1 MPYSFLNCFILA
13 GLKFVPPAKGGG
25 MEINMSKIKDIVS
38 KMTLEDKVK
47 LCSGADFW
55 GTEEMEQYGIPK
67 MFCSD
72 GPSGLR
78 RQLGEADHLGVNNSE
93 PATCFPAACTSG
105 STWNTKL
112 LEAVGRAIG
121 EEALG
126 LQTDVVLGPGVNIKR
141 NPLCGRNFEY
151 FSEDPYLAGKMGTAW
166 VKGCEGTGRGA
177 SVKHFAGNNQE
188 ADRLLSDSLI
198 DERTLREIYLK
209 PFEMVVKE
217 GKPATVMCSYNKIN
231 GTYLSDH
238 VEITRN
244 ILRDEWGFDGVVV
257 TDWGAMNDRV
267 QGFEAGVELEMPGSA
282 GFFDQSVIDAVKAG
296 TLKEDRINECVERLL
311 TLIFA
316 KVETRKNGY
325 RFDAEAHHD
334 LARKVSEEGAVLL
347 KNDEKILPVSKDTK
361 VALLGAMAKDSRYQG
376 AGSSH
381 INPTKLVSI
390 AGAFDAEGIAYSY
403 APGYEPGGA
412 ENKAYLEE
420 AAELAEQCDTAVIVA
435 GLPPEFESEGYDRKH
450 MCMPKGHIQ
459 LIERVAKANPNV
471 VVVLCGGSPVE
482 MPWIGKVKAVLHMY
496 LGGQAVGEACV
507 NLLYGKINPSGK
519 LTETYPVSYQDVTSS
534 NTYGVHPR
542 QAEYAEGIYVGYRYY
557 QKASVKVRFPFG
569 YGLSYTEF
577 EYSSLEK
584 ENDTVSCTVKNVGD
598 CDGAEVVQL
607 YVADKTGHAYRSVR
621 ELKAFQKVFL
631 KAGEEKR
638 ITFDLTAD
646 MYLYYDTKK
655 KGWAQVKGSYEIQ
668 IGASS
673 EDIRLVCPVILTEGE
688 DAEAV
693 NASEG
698 LPQWYA
704 APQGKPS
711 AADFEKLYGREIQPY
726 HEPKAGEF
734 TMMSTLEDMKGS
746 AADAL
751 RHPSV
756 GRRSGRGRS
765 EPGSPVFNR
774 DHICNTASQACTAE
788 RRRYGS

>member
-1 MPYSFLNCFILA
+1 
-13 GLKFVPPAKGGG
+13 
-25 MEINMSKIKDIVS
+25 MSKIKDIIS
-38 KMTLEDKVK
+38 NMTLEDKVK
-47 LCSGADFW
+47 LCSGSDFW

-105 STWNTKL
+105 STWNTEL
-112 LEAVGRAIG
+112 LEDVGRAIG

-166 VKGCEGTGRGA
+166 VKGCERTGRGT

-209 PFEMVVKE
+209 PFEIVVKE
-217 GKPATVMCSYNKIN
+217 GKPAAVMCSYNKIN

-244 ILRDEWGFDGVVV
+244 ILRDEWGFDGIVV

-296 TLKEDRINECVERLL
+296 TLKEERIDECLERLL
-311 TLIFA
+311 TLIFE

-334 LARKVSEEGAVLL
+334 LARKVAEEGAVLL
-347 KNDEKILPVSKDTK
+347 KNDEKILPVGKDAK
-361 VALLGAMAKDSRYQG
+361 IALLGAMAKDSRYQG

-390 AGAFDAEGIAYSY
+390 AEAFDAEGISYSY
-403 APGYEPGGA
+403 APGYELSGA

-420 AAELAEQCDTAVIVA
+420 AAELAGQCDTAVIVA

-450 MCMPKGHIQ
+450 MCMPVSHVQ
-459 LIERVAKANPNV
+459 LIERVADANPNV

-482 MPWIGKVKAVLHMY
+482 MPWIGKSKAVLNMY
-496 LGGQAVGEACV
+496 LGGQAMGEACV

-519 LTETYPVSYQDVTSS
+519 LAETYPVSYQDVTSS
-534 NTYGVHPR
+534 DTYGVHPR
-542 QAEYAEGIYVGYRYY
+542 QVEYAEGIYVGYRYY
-557 QKASVKVRFPFG
+557 QKADVKVRFPFG

-577 EYSSLEK
+577 EYSGLEK

-607 YVADKTGHAYRSVR
+607 YVADKTGHAYRPVR
-621 ELKAFQKVFL
+621 ELKAFKKVFL
-631 KAGEEKR
+631 KAGEEKQ

-646 MYLYYDTKK
+646 MYSYYDTKK

-673 EDIRLVCPVILTEGE
+673 EDIRLVCPVILAEGE

-693 NASEG
+693 NVSEG
-698 LPQWYA
+698 LPKWYA

-726 HEPKAGEF
+726 HAPKAGEF
-734 TMMSTLEDMKGS
+734 TMMSTLEDMKDS
-746 AADAL
+746 AAAQQMISGI
-751 RHPSV
+751 RQSV
-756 GRRSGRGRS
+756 GAPAEGEVSQEVQFLIEITSTTPLRRLAQQSGGA
-765 EPGSPVFNR
+765 
-774 DHICNTASQACTAE
+774 TAVEELEGIVKAANAG
-788 RRRYGS
+788 Y